1 MRRKLIF
8 IVSVLFI
15 AFSFTACDVLGDCQV
30 CRYESYD
37 SNSGTTTYS
46 EETEYCGSDLL
57 TMKATPSSTNGS
69 VTTRV
74 KCY

>member
-8 IVSVLFI
+8 IASVLFI
-15 AFSFTACDVLGDCQV
+15 TFSFTACDVLGDCQV

-37 SNSGTTTYS
+37 SATGTTEYTD
-46 EETEYCGSDLL
+46 EAEYCGEDLIA
-57 TMKATPSSTNGS
+57 MKATPSSTDGS